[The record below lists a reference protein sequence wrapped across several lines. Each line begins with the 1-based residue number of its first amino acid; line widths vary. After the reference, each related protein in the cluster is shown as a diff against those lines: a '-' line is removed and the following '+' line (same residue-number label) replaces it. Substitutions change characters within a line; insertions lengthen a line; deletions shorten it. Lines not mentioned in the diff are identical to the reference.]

1 MAGIGDYEE
10 GKPFQLKSGNKTSF
24 KQIGSS
30 PAKQEEKVGTKVD
43 PERLDPTP
51 GDPTSFEAEIHGM
64 GGTRGKSG
72 KTYEQ
77 RWNEM
82 SQKEKDK
89 FGSLRYFKASGEGYH
104 YEKDVEAY
112 AKKHN
117 MPYEGG
123 GVLGEVIRDK

>member
-82 SQKEKDK
+82 SQK
-89 FGSLRYFKASGEGYH
+89 
-104 YEKDVEAY
+104 
-112 AKKHN
+112 KKINSDHLDILKLPVKGTI
-117 MPYEGG
+117 M
-123 GVLGEVIRDK
+123 RKM